1 VTRRAVSW
9 SGAVASRSA
18 TPLWISPAR
27 VLNQSAVAVSLC
39 RRTAKVEQLD
49 IGHRVNY
56 TISKYQH

>member
-1 VTRRAVSW
+1 MD
-9 SGAVASRSA
+9 AVASRSA